1 MCLHIFLSS
10 DLSTAKLFGI
20 KAALNHQNTGEASE
34 GQCPVEVLA
43 RTHTSKANL
52 NSYSLPFMDFC
63 CKCICLKKRGTK
75 SNLYDPELQQS
86 GWSMQPFSTL
96 FCVSVCVS
104 VLLSAPVVLCLQELK
119 LVLDPVTGIRSCEFQ
134 LLRRGLSWEKHKR
147 RPDKKLVVSTRW
159 KDIWRKREIKNK
171 NIKVA

>member
-10 DLSTAKLFGI
+10 DLSTAKLSGI
-20 KAALNHQNTGEASE
+20 KAALNHQNTGGASE

-86 GWSMQPFSTL
+86 GWSMQPFSSL

-104 VLLSAPVVLCLQELK
+104 IAVCTCGIVLAGIETRPWSCHRNQKLWISAAAPRPVVGEAQEK
-119 LVLDPVTGIRSCEFQ
+119 
-134 LLRRGLSWEKHKR
+134 
-147 RPDKKLVVSTRW
+147 TR
-159 KDIWRKREIKNK
+159 
-171 NIKVA
+171 